1 MNQRELNRAVAR
13 ATGEDLAEISRRGF
27 SIADPAVIGFDPEPC
42 EFAET
47 IDWDELGNERGVALF
62 PQCRA
67 GHRAA

>member
-42 EFAET
+42 EPDEL
-47 IDWDELGNERGVALF
+47 IDWDELGNERGVALL
-62 PQCRA
+62 PQRH
-67 GHRAA
+67 GGYRAA